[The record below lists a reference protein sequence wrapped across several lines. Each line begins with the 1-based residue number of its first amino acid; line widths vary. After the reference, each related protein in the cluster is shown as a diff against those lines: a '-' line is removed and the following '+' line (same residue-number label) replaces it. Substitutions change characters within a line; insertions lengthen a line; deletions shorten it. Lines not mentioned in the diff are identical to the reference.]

1 MTEIM
6 ELGICPRKRLNS
18 DESYYILQSK
28 VHVNQ
33 KILDLSDPKRMKEIY
48 NKTREL
54 LFRGAKDMNANLEKS
69 YDFMNIFLNGTG
81 NIKYENGI
89 KTLKILKNSN
99 CCNKISY
106 IASDCSNCNLCL
118 CEHCGF
124 SCVNLCGA
132 VLCTTCITL
141 FECGT
146 FDEPICKQCKYLM

>member
-81 NIKYENGI
+81 NIKYEN
-89 KTLKILKNSN
+89 
-99 CCNKISY
+99 
-106 IASDCSNCNLCL
+106 ASDCSNCNLCL